1 MARND
6 NVVSGKYGCARVGVS
21 GGVVG
26 DADELYEITAW
37 EYNEQTTD
45 TTYASCETDGDRRRI
60 DGSYDMTGTITL
72 IYNAAQPFR
81 SVVKPTDNV
90 ELFLF
95 KRKAM
100 PGVTGIY
107 DHVPAKILGIS
118 GGVNIDQGGAE
129 QFTISWGLN
138 GTTDLPAPLFDQE
151 QPALAT

>member
-6 NVVSGKYGCARVGVS
+6 NVVSGKYGCARIGTA
-21 GGVVG
+21 GGAVEAAV
-26 DADELYEITAW
+26 DLMEVTAW

-45 TTYASCETDGDRRRI
+45 QTYASCETDGDRRRI
-60 DGSYDMTGTITL
+60 DGSYDVTGTITV
-72 IYNAAQPFR
+72 IYNAAEPFR
-81 SVVKPTDNV
+81 SVVKPTDNA

-100 PGVTGIY
+100 PGVTGIF
-107 DHVPAKILGIS
+107 DHIPAKILGIS

-138 GTTDLPAPLFDQE
+138 GTEDLPAPLFDQV
-151 QPALAT
+151 QDALAT